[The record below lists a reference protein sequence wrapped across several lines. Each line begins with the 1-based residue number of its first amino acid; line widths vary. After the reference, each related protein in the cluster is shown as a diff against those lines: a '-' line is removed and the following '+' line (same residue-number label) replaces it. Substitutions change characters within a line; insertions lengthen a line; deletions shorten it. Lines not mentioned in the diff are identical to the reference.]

1 LRGAGGNRLLFVLSW
16 QTIVYFEAL
25 EAEPYLKV
33 LIMGRL
39 ASEVET
45 WLRAGFSFPNLAGQK
60 EIFSSFLLLGIVALF
75 CFNIY
80 PCLLTRFDYPALEL
94 RYNNW
99 MGDIGNANWFV
110 SDSDIYAIAGW
121 KYVNGATP
129 DDFNFE
135 HPPLAKYLIGLS
147 ELVFGNQNA
156 MSAIFGVL
164 SLLIVYELAKKVMFD
179 PIFSLVPVYML
190 SLERLYLEL
199 SSTSMLDIYLVFFL
213 LLSVLLFITS
223 KSNFRTLLAF
233 ATLGLATACKVIA
246 ALAFLPIV
254 AVLVM
259 ERKRP
264 LKSILVYVLAALL
277 AYCGTYALFFF
288 SGHGLADF
296 VQLQLKMVG
305 LHYGARSRLTYPSG
319 RWLLTLLT
327 GIIGPET
334 RYLIYTG
341 ENIGNL
347 TVLVESGLHIAREFN
362 PLTWPLCFSSAVLSL
377 YQGVKTR
384 TKPLIHSSLF
394 FFTFLAFL
402 SIGPAQTWHLL
413 PLFPVGLIILAD
425 SLRKIYEESDRDV
438 SLLLLLVYL
447 VSLYLW
453 LTLVKVPTFL
463 QL

>member
-1 LRGAGGNRLLFVLSW
+1 
-16 QTIVYFEAL
+16 
-25 EAEPYLKV
+25 
-33 LIMGRL
+33 MGRL
-39 ASEVET
+39 ASEVQT
-45 WLRAGFSFPNLAGQK
+45 WLRAGFSTPKLVGQK
-60 EIFSSFLLLGIVALF
+60 EVFSRFLLLGIVALF

-80 PCLLTRFDYPALEL
+80 PCLLTRFDYPALEQ

-99 MGDIGNANWFV
+99 IGDIGNVNWFI

-129 DDFNFE
+129 YDFNIE

-147 ELVFGNQNA
+147 ELVFGNQNT
-156 MSAIFGVL
+156 MSVIFGVL
-164 SLLIVYELAKKVMFD
+164 SLLIVYGLAKKVMLD

-199 SSTSMLDIYLVFFL
+199 SSTSMLDIYLIFFL
-213 LLSVLLFITS
+213 LLSVHLFTTR
-223 KSNFRTLLAF
+223 KSNFRTLLAS
-233 ATLGLATACKVIA
+233 ATLGLAMACKVIA
-246 ALAFLPIV
+246 ALAFLPFI

-259 ERKRP
+259 DRKKLR
-264 LKSILVYVLAALL
+264 SVFVYVLIALF
-277 AYCGTYALFFF
+277 AYCATYALFFL

-305 LHYGARSRLTYPSG
+305 LHYEARSSLTYPPG

-334 RYLIYTG
+334 RYLIYIG
-341 ENIGNL
+341 DNIRDL
-347 TVLVESGLHIAREFN
+347 TVLTKSGLHIAGEFN

-377 YQGVKTR
+377 HQGVKAR
-384 TKPLIHSSLF
+384 TKPLIHVCLF

-402 SIGPAQTWHLL
+402 SIGPAQIWHLL
-413 PLFPVGLIILAD
+413 PLFPVGLILLAN
-425 SLRKIYEESDRDV
+425 SLRKTYEESNRDL

-447 VSLYLW
+447 FSLYVW
-453 LTLVKVPTFL
+453 LMLVRLPTFL
-463 QL
+463 EL